1 MVIVICSRLL
11 DVKLLIHFIKFLHLV
26 FALSLLGMVIY
37 CFGMTR
43 KITVPSTHRHTRLLH
58 LKKILLFASVAAA
71 LTGTALVYPKH
82 YTFHTHWIQA
92 AYGLIAIFIG
102 SVFFSHKFKSKLQWI
117 ALLTCLTIILV
128 AIIHD
133 AVMKQTFF

>member
-1 MVIVICSRLL
+1 M
-11 DVKLLIHFIKFLHLV
+11 LLIHLIKFIHVL
-26 FALSLLGMVIY
+26 FAIGLLGTVIY

-43 KITVPSTHRHTRLLH
+43 KITVPSEQKNASLSR
-58 LKKILLFASVAAA
+58 LKKSMLIASFFAA
-71 LTGTALVYPKH
+71 LTGTALIYPKH

-92 AYGLIAIFIG
+92 AIGLLASFSIAILCL
-102 SVFFSHKFKSKLQWI
+102 HKLKSRWQWL
-117 ALLTCLTIILV
+117 ALCTILTLILV